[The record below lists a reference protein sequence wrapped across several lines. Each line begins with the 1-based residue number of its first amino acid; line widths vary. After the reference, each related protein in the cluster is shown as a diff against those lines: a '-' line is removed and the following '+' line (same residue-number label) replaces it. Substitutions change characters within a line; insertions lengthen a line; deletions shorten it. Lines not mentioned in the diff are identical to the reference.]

1 MQPLLRRPRLAE
13 DGRGV
18 PGAAL
23 GQAASEPRRM
33 AVMPTRLDQDA
44 PDGQIAG
51 FRDTPPALPFP
62 GRGLAWHEAEEGHEL
77 PRVQEARQ
85 IAELGEQDNGG
96 RGVDPAEA
104 AEPADVGAIGG
115 RLGQGGDLAV
125 EGGDPREELLHGED
139 VFLEGARQDGEGKAL
154 GPNPR
159 PVPLGPV
166 PAVAVEAAMAGQELP
181 EPVAPAEELLLDILP
196 APEEIAPGLA
206 RLVRDGDRREI
217 ARSEEPHQLA
227 DIAAVGLDPIAG
239 FPGCERGGH
248 HLAQHAKGR
257 ALAVQLIAGRA
268 GLVADPDVAFA
279 PQALEVAPE
288 VARLIGN
295 RVDLRLLTAGPENAN
310 PAGAFAIVN
319 GHKDAIL
326 FHDRPPFAC
335 GSVPPGT
342 THVILR

>member
-33 AVMPTRLDQDA
+33 AVMPTRLDQEA

-77 PRVQEARQ
+77 PRVREARQ
-85 IAELGEQDNGG
+85 IAELGEQDHGG
-96 RGVDPAEA
+96 QGVDPAEA

-115 RLGQGGDLAV
+115 DLAIKGGDS
-125 EGGDPREELLHGED
+125 GEELLDGTH
-139 VFLEGARQDGEGKAL
+139 VLLEGARQDGEGKAL
-154 GPNPR
+154 DPDPR

-166 PAVAVEAAMAGQELP
+166 AAVAVNAAMPGQELP
-181 EPVAPAEELLLDILP
+181 QPMAPAQELLLDICP
-196 APEEIAPGLA
+196 APEEIARRLA
-206 RLVRDGDRREI
+206 GLVRDGDRREVPRPE
-217 ARSEEPHQLA
+217 APHQLP
-227 DIAAVGLDPIAG
+227 DIAPVGLDPIAG
-239 FPGCERGGH
+239 FPGGEGWGH
-248 HLAQHAKGR
+248 HLARHAPCR
-257 ALAVQLIAGRA
+257 ALAIEVIARGTS
-268 GLVADPDVAFA
+268 LVANSDVAFA
-279 PQALEVAPE
+279 LEPVEVAPK
-288 VARLIGN
+288 VARLVGN
-295 RVDLRLLTAGPENAN
+295 RVDLRLSTAGPQDSDHQ
-310 PAGAFAIVN
+310 GAFAVVN